1 MKKIILLLIGTLF
14 HLYTFSQSEEIVLG
28 TIESLHSE
36 ILDEDRKLWIYV
48 PKGNDNDVFTKQR
61 YPVVYLL
68 DGDGHFFSVA
78 GMIRQL
84 SEVNANTVLPKMI
97 VVGIPNTNRMR
108 DLTPS
113 KPQPGD
119 DPFMSP
125 QALASAGGGA
135 DFMAFLEKELIP
147 HIEANYRTEPFR
159 MIIGHSLGGLTVMN
173 ILQNKPELFNA
184 YVSIDPS
191 MSWHKQKLL
200 QEIKQNDFGESY
212 RNKSLFMGFANTM
225 AEGMDIASVKNDKSP
240 NTFHIRSILELD
252 TYLESKK
259 SHLDYEGVYYAED
272 NHGSVP
278 LITEYDAFRYIFKG
292 HTLSLGP
299 EDFMNPESDLA
310 GKFKKHYQKLSDKFG
325 YEKKPEEAFLNA
337 IGYQFM
343 QMNMHEKSE
352 EIFKLN
358 IHFYP
363 NSFNVYD
370 SIGDLYLAK
379 GDKEKAKENFRKA
392 LSINSESKV
401 SKEKLDKLES
411 E

>member
-1 MKKIILLLIGTLF
+1 MKKILLLLIGALF

-36 ILDEDRKLWIYV
+36 ILDEERKLWIYV
-48 PKGNDNDVFTKQR
+48 PKESDNDVFTRQR

-78 GMIRQL
+78 GMVRQL

-125 QALASAGGGA
+125 QALASTGGGGN
-135 DFMAFLEKELIP
+135 FMAFLEKELIP
-147 HIEANYRTEPFR
+147 HIEANYRTEPYR

-212 RNKSLFMGFANTM
+212 KNK
-225 AEGMDIASVKNDKSP
+225 
-240 NTFHIRSILELD
+240 
-252 TYLESKK
+252 
-259 SHLDYEGVYYAED
+259 
-272 NHGSVP
+272 
-278 LITEYDAFRYIFKG
+278 
-292 HTLSLGP
+292 
-299 EDFMNPESDLA
+299 
-310 GKFKKHYQKLSDKFG
+310 
-325 YEKKPEEAFLNA
+325 
-337 IGYQFM
+337 
-343 QMNMHEKSE
+343 
-352 EIFKLN
+352 
-358 IHFYP
+358 
-363 NSFNVYD
+363 
-370 SIGDLYLAK
+370 
-379 GDKEKAKENFRKA
+379 
-392 LSINSESKV
+392 
-401 SKEKLDKLES
+401 
-411 E
+411 